1 MPSINHNNLRAVCHA
16 IASAAGST
24 EAEALQV
31 AGKLVT
37 ANLTGHDT
45 HGIGMLPRYVA
56 CIPTGELKPNAELT
70 VISDEGTTLVLDGN
84 HGYGQ
89 IVGQKA
95 MEMGIE
101 RARQHGVCVVAIRNS
116 FHLCRIGAW
125 GEQCAAAGLVSMHHV
140 NVHGHDGLVAPFR
153 GTDSRFTTNPY
164 CAVLPGT
171 DNNPPTVLDFAT
183 SIVAG
188 GKVRVA
194 KNKGE
199 QMPEGYLLD
208 GYGKPT
214 TDPNAMYSS
223 PKGAIRPMGE
233 HKGYG
238 LSVINELFGGV
249 LTGGGT
255 CRPENKHEHDTILN
269 GMLSII
275 IDPMRLVTKA
285 FFNSE
290 TDATLAHVKASPPA
304 NPAEP
309 VLVPGDPERATKA
322 EREANG
328 VPVDDETWA
337 EMIAAAKSVG
347 LTAEAI
353 EAIAFRN

>member
-1 MPSINHNNLRAVCHA
+1 MLSINHDNLRAVCRA
-16 IASAAGST
+16 ISSAGGSADE
-24 EAEALQV
+24 EATQV
-31 AGKLVT
+31 ADNLVT
-37 ANLTGHDT
+37 ANLTGHDS
-45 HGIGMLPRYVA
+45 HGIGMLPRYIA
-56 CIPTGELKPNAELT
+56 CIPTGELKPNAEIT

-89 IVGQKA
+89 VVGKKA

-101 RARQHGVCVVAIRNS
+101 RAREHGVCVVTVRNS

-125 GEQCAAAGLVSMHHV
+125 GEQCADAGMVSMHHV
-140 NVHGHDGLVAPFR
+140 NVHGHDGLVAPFG

-171 DNNPPTVLDFAT
+171 DNNPHTVLDFAT

-199 QMPEGYLLD
+199 QMPEGYLID
-208 GYGKPT
+208 NQGQHT
-214 TDPNAMYSS
+214 TDPNAMYTS
-223 PKGAIRPMGE
+223 PKGAILPMGG

-249 LTGGGT
+249 LSGGGV
-255 CRPENKHEHDTILN
+255 CIPENKHDDDTILN

-290 TDATLAHVKASPPA
+290 TDATIAHVKASPPS
-304 NPAEP
+304 NPDEP
-309 VLVPGDPERATKA
+309 ILVPGDPERATRA
-322 EREANG
+322 ERSSQG

-337 EMIAAAKSVG
+337 EMIGAAECVG
-347 LTAEAI
+347 LTATEI

>member
-1 MPSINHNNLRAVCHA
+1 MPTIHHENLRAVCRA
-16 IASAAGST
+16 ISSAAGSS
-24 EAEALQV
+24 EAEAQQV
-31 AGKLVT
+31 ADNLVD
-37 ANLTGHDT
+37 ANLAGHDS

-56 CIPTGELKPNAELT
+56 CIPTGELRPNADII
-70 VISDEGTTLVLDGN
+70 VVSDEGTTLVLDGN

-101 RARQHGVCVVAIRNS
+101 RARQHGVCVVATRNS

-125 GEQCAAAGLVSMHHV
+125 GEQCAAAGMVSMHHV
-140 NVHGHDGLVAPFR
+140 NVHGHGGLVAPHG
-153 GTDSRFTTNPY
+153 GTDARFTTNPY

-171 DNNPPTVLDFAT
+171 ENNPPTVLDFAT

-208 GYGKPT
+208 NQGRPT
-214 TDPNAMYSS
+214 TDPNALYTT

-249 LTGGGT
+249 LTRGGT
-255 CRPENKHEHDTILN
+255 CRPANNHENDTILN
-269 GMLSII
+269 GMLSIV
-275 IDPMRLVTKA
+275 IDPMRLIDRA

-309 VLVPGDPERATKA
+309 VLVPGDPERMTRA
-322 EREANG
+322 ERQANG

-337 EMIAAAKSVG
+337 EMIRAAVGVG
-347 LTAEAI
+347 LSAGDVEAL
-353 EAIAFRN
+353 AFRN

>member
-1 MPSINHNNLRAVCHA
+1 
-16 IASAAGST
+16 
-24 EAEALQV
+24 
-31 AGKLVT
+31 
-37 ANLTGHDT
+37 
-45 HGIGMLPRYVA
+45 
-56 CIPTGELKPNAELT
+56 
-70 VISDEGTTLVLDGN
+70 
-84 HGYGQ
+84 
-89 IVGQKA
+89 
-95 MEMGIE
+95 
-101 RARQHGVCVVAIRNS
+101 
-116 FHLCRIGAW
+116 
-125 GEQCAAAGLVSMHHV
+125 MHHV

-171 DNNPPTVLDFAT
+171 ANNPPTVLDFAT

-199 QMPEGYLLD
+199 QMPEGYLID
-208 GYGKPT
+208 GHGKPT
-214 TDPNAMYSS
+214 TDPNALFAE
-223 PKGAIRPMGE
+223 PKGAIQAMGG

-255 CRPENKHEHDTILN
+255 CRPENKHEDDTILN
-269 GMLSII
+269 GMLSVI

-285 FFNSE
+285 FFDSE

-309 VLVPGDPERATKA
+309 VLIPGDPERATKA
-322 EREANG
+322 DREANG

-337 EMIAAAKSVG
+337 EMVGAAKNVG
-347 LTAEAI
+347 ISATEI

>member
-1 MPSINHNNLRAVCHA
+1 MLSINHNNLRAVCRA
-16 IASAAGST
+16 ISSGGGSSPE
-24 EAEALQV
+24 EAEQV
-31 AGKLVT
+31 ANNLVD
-37 ANLTGHDT
+37 ANLSGHDS
-45 HGIGMLPRYVA
+45 HGIGMLPRYIA
-56 CIPTGELKPNAELT
+56 CIPTGELQPNAEIEI
-70 VISDEGTTLVLDGN
+70 ISDEGTTLVIDGKQ
-84 HGYGQ
+84 GYGQ
-89 IVGQKA
+89 VIGKKA
-95 MEMGIE
+95 MELGIE
-101 RARQHGVCVVAIRNS
+101 RARQHGVCVVAVRNS

-125 GEQCAAAGLVSMHHV
+125 GEQCAAAGMVSMHHV
-140 NVHGHDGLVAPFR
+140 NVHGHDGMVAPFR

-164 CAVLPGT
+164 CAVMPGT

-208 GYGKPT
+208 NQGKPT
-214 TDPNAMYSS
+214 TDPNALYTS
-223 PKGAIRPMGE
+223 PKGAIRAMGD

-249 LTGGGT
+249 LSGGGT
-255 CRPENKHEHDTILN
+255 CLPENKHESDTILN

-275 IDPMRLVTKA
+275 IDPMRLVTQA

-290 TDATLAHVKASPPA
+290 TDATIAHVKASPPA

-309 VLVPGDPERATKA
+309 VLVPGDPERMTKA
-322 EREANG
+322 ERGAEG
-328 VPVDDETWA
+328 VPVDEETWA
-337 EMIAAAKSVG
+337 EMIGAAESVG
-347 LTAEAI
+347 ISRTEI
-353 EAIAFRN
+353 EAIAFKN

>member
-1 MPSINHNNLRAVCHA
+1 MPSIQHLNLRAVCHA
-16 IASAAGST
+16 IASASGST
-24 EAEALQV
+24 EAEAQQV
-31 AGKLVT
+31 ADNLVD
-37 ANLTGHDT
+37 ANLTGHDS
-45 HGIGMLPRYVA
+45 HGIGMLPRYIA
-56 CIPTGELKPNAELT
+56 CIPTGELKPNAEIT
-70 VISDEGTTLVLDGN
+70 VVSDGGTTLVLDGN
-84 HGYGQ
+84 QGYGQ
-89 IVGQKA
+89 VVGKKA
-95 MEMGIE
+95 MEMGIA
-101 RARQHGVCVVAIRNS
+101 RARQHGVCVVTIRNS

-125 GEQCAAAGLVSMHHV
+125 GEQCATAGMVSMHHV

-153 GTDSRFTTNPY
+153 GTDARFTTNPY

-171 DNNPPTVLDFAT
+171 ENNPPTVLDFAT

-194 KNKGE
+194 RNKGE

-208 GYGKPT
+208 NQGQPT
-214 TDPNAMYSS
+214 TDPNALYTK
-223 PKGAIRPMGE
+223 PKGAIRAMGE

-249 LTGGGT
+249 LSGGGT
-255 CRPENKHEHDTILN
+255 CRPERAHEHDTILN

-275 IDPMRLVTKA
+275 IDPMQLVDRA

-309 VLVPGDPERATKA
+309 VLVPGDPERLTRA
-322 EREANG
+322 ERERDG
-328 VPVDDETWA
+328 VPVDAETWGEMVRAA
-337 EMIAAAKSVG
+337 ESVG
-347 LTAEAI
+347 IPTTEI
-353 EAIAFRN
+353 EALAFRN